1 MEEELTIPS
10 TDQKSENEPEDTFF
24 QWYSSILTDYIHKMT
39 IASVLFF
46 VSYPWAAFLW
56 APYYFMRRW
65 TDERS

>member
-1 MEEELTIPS
+1 MGEELTISP
-10 TDQKSENEPEDTFF
+10 TDQKSENELEGTFF
-24 QWYSSILTDYIHKMT
+24 EWYSSTLTDSIYKMT

-46 VSYPWAAFLW
+46 ISYPWAAFLW